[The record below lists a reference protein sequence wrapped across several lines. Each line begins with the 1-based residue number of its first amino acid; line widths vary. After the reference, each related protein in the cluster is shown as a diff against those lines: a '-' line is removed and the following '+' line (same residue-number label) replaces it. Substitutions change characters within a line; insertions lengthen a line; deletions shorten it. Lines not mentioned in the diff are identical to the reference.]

1 MDGKHASIAGGVV
14 TGLRSRG
21 LLLPAV
27 DFEGSSQLP
36 SVLFT
41 GELAGKLAGRI
52 RVEREA
58 ADTRVSVA
66 FWSGSGDGLPG
77 TPEPRWRRLQLPRFA
92 AIEDNYR
99 SQVRD
104 RLAELLSWRSG
115 DGMPGRLA
123 LWHGPPGTGKTWAL
137 RALGREWN
145 EWCDLHYV
153 TDPERLLGGDTGYM
167 LSVLASRSEP
177 RDDDL
182 DDLLAEG
189 RSRREREDR
198 WRLLV
203 LEDAGEF
210 LGMAAP
216 AEVGRG
222 FARLLNIADGLLGQ
236 GTKALILVTTNEPL
250 GKLHPAALRPGRA
263 MAALEFAPLRAD
275 EATTWLAERGVAR
288 RVDSPKTIAEL
299 HAMLAGGQPAGAA
312 AEPDVC
318 RRSGLV
324 ISYSMSLS
332 ADGYIA
338 GPDGSFDWAAP
349 SGSCTVPQQTG
360 RLDRRPTAR
369 PAPLRD
375 DARVGHRGVL
385 QPVMAEFAE
394 IWRPLEKIVFSTTL
408 TSVEGS
414 NRLATGT
421 LKEEIAALGDRR
433 IAVGG
438 AGLAAECMRRG
449 LIDEFELFVI
459 PIVVGGGT
467 PYFPPNMQIDLELVE
482 TRTFGATVY
491 LRYRRCG

>member
-1 MDGKHASIAGGVV
+1 MPGKRASIVGGVV

-36 SVLFT
+36 RVLFT
-41 GELAGKLAGRI
+41 GEVLARDGCVVASAQAERDGDKLTLEELADAGQLRQASVDEDGVREALLRHGEANPVLIARRGSRFEVSVAAADRGRADELAEELANRI

-58 ADTRVSVA
+58 TDTRVSIA
-66 FWSGSGDGLPG
+66 FWSGSGDGFPG
-77 TPEPRWRRLQLPRFA
+77 PPEPRWRRLHLPRFA
-92 AIEDNYR
+92 TIEDNYR
-99 SQVRD
+99 RQVRD
-104 RLAELLSWRSG
+104 QLAELFSWRSG
-115 DGMPGRLA
+115 AGMPGRLA

-177 RDDDL
+177 RDDEL
-182 DDLLAEG
+182 DDLLSEG
-189 RSRREREDR
+189 SAGREREDR

-275 EATTWLAERGVAR
+275 EATAWLAKRGLDR
-288 RVDSPKTIAEL
+288 RVDSPKTLAEL
-299 HAMLAGGQPAGAA
+299 HALLAGGQADGAA
-312 AEPDVC
+312 EVG
-318 RRSGLV
+318 RRRTLG
-324 ISYSMSLS
+324 
-332 ADGYIA
+332 
-338 GPDGSFDWAAP
+338 
-349 SGSCTVPQQTG
+349 
-360 RLDRRPTAR
+360 
-369 PAPLRD
+369 
-375 DARVGHRGVL
+375 
-385 QPVMAEFAE
+385 
-394 IWRPLEKIVFSTTL
+394 FS
-408 TSVEGS
+408 
-414 NRLATGT
+414 
-421 LKEEIAALGDRR
+421 
-433 IAVGG
+433 
-438 AGLAAECMRRG
+438 
-449 LIDEFELFVI
+449 
-459 PIVVGGGT
+459 
-467 PYFPPNMQIDLELVE
+467 
-482 TRTFGATVY
+482 
-491 LRYRRCG
+491 